1 MATGEREWLAVGR
14 ARRAHGV
21 HGDVLVE
28 IVTDFPERMAPG
40 VTVGFGEAQPQRF
53 FTLHALRHH
62 KGCWLLSLDG
72 VEDRRAAE
80 QLAPAWVFLVA
91 QERSSLPENYY
102 YEHELI
108 GCRCRAPDGAD
119 LGRVAELVDLG
130 GGTLL
135 RVTVE
140 GGGEVLV
147 PFRSPIVVGVDLGS
161 GVIHLDPPEGLFS
174 GDAL

>member
-1 MATGEREWLAVGR
+1 MARRQEQWLAVGR

-40 VTVGFGEAQPQRF
+40 VTVGFGESQPDRYL
-53 FTLHALRHH
+53 TVHALRHH

-72 VEDRRAAE
+72 VRDRRAAE
-80 QLAPAWVFLVA
+80 QLVPAWVFLAA

-102 YEHELI
+102 YEHELV

-119 LGRVAELVDLG
+119 LGQVAELLDLG

-135 RVTVE
+135 RVTTD
-140 GGGEVLV
+140 GGREVLV
-147 PFRSPIVVGVDLGS
+147 PFRSPIVVRVDLAS
-161 GVIHLDPPEGLFS
+161 AVIHLDPPAGLFS